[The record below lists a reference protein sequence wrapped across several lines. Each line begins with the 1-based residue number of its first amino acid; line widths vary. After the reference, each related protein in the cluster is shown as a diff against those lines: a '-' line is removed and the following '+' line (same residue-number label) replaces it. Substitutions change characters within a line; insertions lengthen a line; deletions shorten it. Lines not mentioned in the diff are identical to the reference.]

1 MDSTKAQQLLNQILG
16 QITGYKNP
24 LSLDQF
30 LTKYAFDVRLPQQVN
45 DSTTGQI
52 TWSQSP
58 NPSKFITVENT
69 WSSEDVWEKRPK
81 RQLNSIQDILSAWS
95 EINFTAT
102 ERYIDSLNIAECDNI
117 YSSEN
122 VYRSQDIRKS
132 KNILFCDGI
141 GDSELVAASQRSASL
156 QNCVRVEDS
165 INCSNS
171 FSVIWSKKIVNCF
184 FIEDCG
190 DMFECMFC
198 SHTSNKKFCIAN
210 MQYTE
215 EEYYALKDQVIR
227 WILTA

>member
-1 MDSTKAQQLLNQILG
+1 MDSKQAQATLDQIIG

-24 LSLDQF
+24 LSLEQF
-30 LTKYAFDVRLPQQVN
+30 RNKYAFDVRLPQQVN

-58 NPSKFITVENT
+58 NPTKFITVENT
-69 WSSEDVWEKRPK
+69 WKMEDFWEKRPK
-81 RQLNSIQDILSAWS
+81 RQLNNIQDIITAWN
-95 EINFTAT
+95 EINYTAT
-102 ERYIDSLNIAECDNI
+102 ERYLDSLNVAECDNI

-122 VYRSQDIRKS
+122 VYRSQDIRNS
-132 KNILFCDGI
+132 KNILLCDGI
-141 GDSELVAASQRSASL
+141 GDSESVAASQRSVTL

-165 INCSNS
+165 NTCTNS
-171 FSVIWSKKIVNCF
+171 FSVIWSKKIVNSF

-190 DMFECMFC
+190 DMYECMFC

-215 EEYYALKDQVIR
+215 EEYRALKDQVIR

>member
-1 MDSTKAQQLLNQILG
+1 MDSKTAQATLDKIIG
-16 QITGYKNP
+16 QVFGYQNP
-24 LSLDQF
+24 FSLEQF
-30 LTKYAFDVRLPQQVN
+30 QAKYAFDVRLPIQVN
-45 DSTTGQI
+45 DSTTGQL

-58 NPSKFITVENT
+58 NPSKFITVANT
-69 WSSEDVWEKRPK
+69 WNMEDFWEKRPK
-81 RQLNSIQDILSAWS
+81 RELKTIEDILAAWG
-95 EINFTAT
+95 EINYTAT
-102 ERYIDSLNIAECDNI
+102 ERYLDSVNVAESDNI

-122 VYRSQDIRKS
+122 IYRSQDVRNT
-132 KNILFCDGI
+132 KNAIFCDGV
-141 GDSELVAASQRSASL
+141 GDSELVAACQRSNSL
-156 QNCVRVEDS
+156 QNCIRTEDS

-171 FSVIWSKKIVNCF
+171 FSVIWSKKVVNSF

-215 EEYYALKDQVIR
+215 EEYYALKEIVVR

>member
-1 MDSTKAQQLLNQILG
+1 MDSKKAQAILDQIIG
-16 QITGYKNP
+16 QITSYTNP
-24 LSLDQF
+24 LTLEQF
-30 LTKYAFDVRLPQQVN
+30 RAKYAFDVRLPQQVN
-45 DSTTGQI
+45 DSTTGQT

-69 WSSEDVWEKRPK
+69 WNMEDTWEKRPK
-81 RQLNSIQDILSAWS
+81 RPLNNVQDIIAAWN
-95 EINFTAT
+95 EINYTAT
-102 ERYIDSLNIAECDNI
+102 ERYLDSLNVAESDNI
-117 YSSEN
+117 YSSED
-122 VYRSQDIRKS
+122 VYRSQDVRNS
-132 KNILFCDGI
+132 KKVLFCDGL
-141 GDSELVAASQRSASL
+141 GDSELVAASQRSVTL

-165 INCSNS
+165 NTCTNS

-190 DMFECMFC
+190 DMYECMFC

-215 EEYYALKDQVIR
+215 EEYRALKDQVIR

>member
-1 MDSTKAQQLLNQILG
+1 MDSKQAQGMLDHIIG

-30 LTKYAFDVRLPQQVN
+30 QAKYAFDVRLPQQVS
-45 DSTTGQI
+45 DSTTGQT

-69 WSSEDVWEKRPK
+69 WKMEDFWEKRPK
-81 RQLNSIQDILSAWS
+81 RELKNVQDIIAAWN
-95 EINFTAT
+95 EINYTAA
-102 ERYIDSLNIAECDNI
+102 ERHIDSLNVAESDNI
-117 YSSEN
+117 YNSEN
-122 VYRSQDIRKS
+122 IYRSQDIRKT
-132 KNILFCDGI
+132 KNALFCDGV
-141 GDSELVAASQRSASL
+141 GDSELVAACQRSGSL

-171 FSVIWSKKIVNCF
+171 FSVIWSKKIVNSF

-198 SHTSNKKFCIAN
+198 SHTSNKKFCVAN

-215 EEYYALKDQVIR
+215 EEYRTLKDMVIR